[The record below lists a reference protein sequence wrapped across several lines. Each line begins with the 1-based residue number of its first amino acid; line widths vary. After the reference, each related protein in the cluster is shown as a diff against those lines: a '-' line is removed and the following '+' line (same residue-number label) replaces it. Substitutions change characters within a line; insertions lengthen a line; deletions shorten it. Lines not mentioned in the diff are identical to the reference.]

1 MDPSSVR
8 ALACSAKQPFGQITD
23 IVLNAFL
30 DDHRSRSVLDIPLVL
45 PANRCIEKIGRGR
58 CRKIVARVALTQY
71 CWKHQRLDSFC
82 HPCDEILC
90 HWNLNNLFQ
99 R

>member
-45 PANRCIEKIGRGR
+45 PANRCIEKVGHGR
-58 CRKIVARVALTQY
+58 CRKIVTRVALT
-71 CWKHQRLDSFC
+71 
-82 HPCDEILC
+82 
-90 HWNLNNLFQ
+90 
-99 R
+99 